1 MAIEINNNIA
11 PASSHAVDSGSQAQT
26 LATGTQTDTQR
37 SPNAPASATSSDQ
50 VSLTPAAQ
58 KLQELAK
65 TVASEPVV
73 DTNRVNAIKE
83 AIISGRFEVD
93 AETIAEKLTSIEKA
107 LNDLS

>member
-26 LATGTQTDTQR
+26 PATGTHTDTQK
-37 SPNAPASATSSDQ
+37 SPNTPASATSTDQ

-73 DTNRVNAIKE
+73 DTNRVNAVKE
-83 AIISGRFEVD
+83 AIINGRFEVD
-93 AETIAEKLTSIEKA
+93 AETIAEKLTSLEKA

>member
-1 MAIEINNNIA
+1 MAIEINNNIP

-26 LATGTQTDTQR
+26 PATEKDIDAKR
-37 SPNAPASATSSDQ
+37 STNSTASATSTDQ

-58 KLQELAK
+58 KLQALTK

-73 DTNRVNAIKE
+73 DTNRVNAIRE
-83 AIISGRFEVD
+83 AIISGRFEVN

-107 LNDLS
+107 LNDMS

>member
-11 PASSHAVDSGSQAQT
+11 PVSSHAVDSGSQ
-26 LATGTQTDTQR
+26 TQTPATEKHTDAQR
-37 SPNAPASATSSDQ
+37 STNSAASATSADQ

-58 KLQELAK
+58 KLQELTK